1 MQRIFLGQTI
11 YQLFLPPNH
20 EAADSPFSF
29 KEQFFQQG
37 PSCCVPDCW
46 IKPVATLGFAIS
58 AEKDLV
64 IFIFKHET
72 QHSVIQTGHEHT

>member
-11 YQLFLPPNH
+11 YQLFPPQNH
-20 EAADSPFSF
+20 EAADSLFSF

-37 PSCCVPDCW
+37 PSCCVPDAW
-46 IKPVATLGFAIS
+46 LRPVATLCFAIP
-58 AEKDLV
+58 AEKYLA

-72 QHSVIQTGHEHT
+72 QNIQSFRQ